1 MKVVNSHNCI
11 VLELETQP
19 SATTT
24 TTITYD
30 KENIMADPATIALV
44 KHAALEGTPV
54 YIRKTDAST
63 AQMWPVVLVTNSTI
77 RALCVIASN
86 GKVGEVVVS

>member
-24 TTITYD
+24 AAITYD
-30 KENIMADPATIALV
+30 KENIMAEPAIIALV

-54 YIRKTDAST
+54 YIRNTNAST

-77 RALCVIASN
+77 RALCVIASS
-86 GKVGEVVVS
+86 GKIGVVTVS

>member
-11 VLELETQP
+11 VLELETEP

-24 TTITYD
+24 TAITYD
-30 KENIMADPATIALV
+30 KENIMADPKAIALV

-63 AQMWPVVLVTNSTI
+63 AHMWPVVLVTNSTI
-77 RALCVIASN
+77 RALCVIASS
-86 GKVGEVVVS
+86 GKMGVVIVS